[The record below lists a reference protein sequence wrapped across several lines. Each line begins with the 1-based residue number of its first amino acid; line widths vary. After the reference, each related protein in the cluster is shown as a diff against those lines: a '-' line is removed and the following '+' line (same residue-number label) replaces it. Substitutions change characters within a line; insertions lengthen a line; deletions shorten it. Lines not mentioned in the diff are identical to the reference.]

1 MKDMLDPYRIS
12 GLDAA
17 MAEAVAG
24 KFIAAPLSKEQLA
37 DLFQV
42 PQRAK

>member
-1 MKDMLDPYRIS
+1 MLDPYRIS

-24 KFIAAPLSKEQLA
+24 KFIATPLSKDQLA
-37 DLFQV
+37 ELFQV
-42 PQRAK
+42 PKPIK